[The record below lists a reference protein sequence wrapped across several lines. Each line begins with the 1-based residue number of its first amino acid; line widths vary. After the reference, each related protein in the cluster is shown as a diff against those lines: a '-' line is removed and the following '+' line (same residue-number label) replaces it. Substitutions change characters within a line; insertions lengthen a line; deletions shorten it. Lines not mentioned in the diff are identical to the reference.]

1 MYNNGKGENIFM
13 ELKNILSGIEGLK
26 SNGNLDIDIK
36 NIKNNSKDVKSGDLF
51 IAIKGFDFDGHK
63 CIKEA
68 IDNGAKVIVA
78 QENEIDKN
86 IIKEIPEDVTLVLA
100 KDTRYAL
107 AIIACNFYKNPSKKF
122 KLIGVTGTKGKT
134 TTTYMIRD
142 ILQKQG
148 IKVGLIGTVAS
159 YVNDKKIAENEN
171 TTPESIQLQEIFSK
185 MVEEKCEA
193 VVMEVSSQS
202 LKLDRVAGCD
212 FDIGIFTN
220 FAEDHISTKEHS
232 DMEDYFNSKV
242 KLFKMCK
249 KGFVNADDV
258 YAARVPKLVPECQFS
273 TYGIDNYCD
282 LLAKDIT
289 VTNQYVDFKVK
300 LGDKNERIKVSI
312 PGRFSVYNSLTAIAV
327 ALQFGCST
335 EVIKECLLNIRVP
348 GRSELVDNKL
358 GLTIMIDYAH
368 TPESLEKI
376 LSSVKIYTKGRVISV
391 FGCGGDRDKNK
402 RPMMGEVSGR
412 VADYTIITSDNP
424 RTEDPAEIVK
434 DIEEGIKKTN
444 GKYECIVDR
453 IEAIKKAIKMANRRD
468 IIVLAGKGHEQYQEI
483 NKKRYPFD
491 ESRIVNEIID
501 EMA

>member
-1 MYNNGKGENIFM
+1 M
-13 ELKNILSGIEGLK
+13 ELKKILAGLEGLK
-26 SNGNLDIDIK
+26 VKGSLDIEI
-36 NIKNNSKDVKSGDLF
+36 NNVRNNSNDVSTNDMF
-51 IAIKGFDFDGHK
+51 VAVKGFDSDGHEH
-63 CIKEA
+63 IEEA
-68 IDNGAKVIVA
+68 INNGAKVILA
-78 QENEIDKN
+78 QEDTINKN
-86 IIKEIPEDVTLVLA
+86 VIKEIKDDVTLVLA

-107 AIIACNFYKNPSKKF
+107 AICACNFYQNPSKKF

-142 ILQKQG
+142 ILEKKG

-159 YVNDKKIAENEN
+159 YVGDRKIANNEN
-171 TTPESIQLQEIFSK
+171 TTPESLKLQEIFSK
-185 MVEEKCEA
+185 MLEEKCEV

-202 LKLDRVAGCD
+202 LKLERVAGCD

-220 FAEDHISTKEHS
+220 LSEDHISAKEHP

-249 KGFVNADDV
+249 KGFINADDV
-258 YAARVPKLVPECQFS
+258 YATRIPKLAPECQIS
-273 TYGIDNYCD
+273 TYGIDNHCD

-300 LGDKNERIKVSI
+300 IGDKNERVKVSI
-312 PGRFSVYNSLTAIAV
+312 PGRFSVYNSLAAIAV
-327 ALQFGCST
+327 ALGFGAT
-335 EVIKECLLNIRVP
+335 ADNIKDALLDIRVP

-368 TPESLEKI
+368 TPTSLEKI

-424 RTEDPAEIVK
+424 RTEAPEQIVK
-434 DIEEGIKKTN
+434 DVEEGIKKTK

-453 IEAIKKAIKMANRRD
+453 VEAIRKAIKMANKRD

-491 ESRIVNEIID
+491 EVEIVNKIID
-501 EMA
+501 EIS